1 VHAVQDVVEV
11 VLGALETVA
20 ARRLGTASGL
30 FDVPLGKH
38 GLELDSIAIV
48 EALMLCEDSTGTPIG
63 TLAER
68 ERLTFGAV
76 VEHFSAE

>member
-1 VHAVQDVVEV
+1 VRAGQDVVEV
-11 VLGALETVA
+11 VLVAFETVA
-20 ARRLGTASGL
+20 GRPLGPASDL

-68 ERLTFGAV
+68 DRLTFGAV